1 MILLSIFVIALY
13 IIYAIIDKGIPISL
27 SSTYYD
33 YSWIF
38 SFIITLSSS
47 LIFPSMLSV
56 TPENYQ
62 FLAFITF
69 AGVLFVAF
77 APNFKTDTLI
87 DNVHTIAAIIT
98 LIASQLWVALINPIY
113 LLWWIPVIIYILVG
127 LFKKISILK
136 LPGIKFWSEV
146 VMLLTIYNNLLNK

>member
-13 IIYAIIDKGIPISL
+13 IIYAIINKGIPVSL
-27 SSTYYD
+27 SSTYYN
-33 YSWIF
+33 YGWIF

-47 LIFPSMLSV
+47 LIFPNMLSI

-62 FLAFITF
+62 FLTFITF

-77 APNFKTDTLI
+77 APNFKSDTLI

-146 VMLLTIYNNLLNK
+146 VMLLTIYNILLNK

>member
-98 LIASQLWVALINPIY
+98 LIASQLWVALINPMY
-113 LLWWIPVIIYILVG
+113 LLWWIPIIIYILVG
-127 LFKKISILK
+127 FFKKISILK